1 MRVFVLVRSLR
12 GDTAVALCVCDTFAL
27 AQSSAQRHVE
37 QLAAEA
43 SVPPVQIAWTR
54 VRAPTWLPWWQVEAS
69 AWHGAPASPTAI
81 TRSRS
86 TSWSPRRRRVD
97 RQRSAR

>member
-12 GDTAVALCVCDTFAL
+12 GDTSVALCVCGTLAL

-43 SVPPVQIAWTR
+43 AVPPVQIAWTR

-69 AWHGAPASPTAI
+69 AWHGAGLPDCDYTI
-81 TRSRS
+81 TEHELVVEGGA
-86 TSWSPRRRRVD
+86 TPR
-97 RQRSAR
+97 A